1 MRCSEAKELI
11 NDFVDASL
19 SAGQEAALRNH
30 LERCSGCQEFLRDFQ
45 RIVQGA
51 RELPSVSPS
60 PAAWQKIA
68 AAVSQ
73 TRLDSPAPDAERP
86 AWISFL
92 WKPARLRYALA
103 AALAL
108 VILGG
113 GLAIGLR
120 LARSGGGEGYTLA
133 KLKEAQHHY
142 VLAIKAL
149 DEAIAAQK
157 NGVDPQLAAIF
168 KKNLEAINGT
178 IQAYQEVVEKNPNDV
193 TARSYLLAA
202 YREKV
207 TFLEEM
213 MAAKKASA
221 DKRAGVT
228 L

>member
-11 NDFVDASL
+11 NDFVDAGL
-19 SAGQEAALRNH
+19 SPDQEAAFTSH
-30 LERCSGCQEFLRDFQ
+30 LEGCSGCREFLRDFQ

-51 RELPSVSPS
+51 RKLPSVSPS
-60 PAAWQKIA
+60 PSAWQRIA
-68 AAVSQ
+68 AGVRQARS
-73 TRLDSPAPDAERP
+73 DSPAPETERQ
-86 AWISFL
+86 AWGSFL

-108 VILGG
+108 VVLGG

-120 LARSGGGEGYTLA
+120 LARSGGAEGYTLA

-157 NGVDPQLAAIF
+157 NGVDPQLAEVF

-178 IQAYQEVVEKNPNDV
+178 IQAYQRVVEKDPSDV
-193 TARSYLLAA
+193 TARSYLLTA